1 MALEL
6 RVRSI
11 SKPTP
16 RVRAIELVSAD
27 GSPLPPFTAGA
38 HLDFELGNGEGR
50 SYSLCND
57 PAERDRYVVAVLRE
71 AESRGGS
78 AWMHESLNE
87 GDVLT
92 SSEPINHFPLNEN
105 GEYHLLI
112 AGGIGIT
119 PMLAMARRLA
129 ARGLPFHLHY
139 CARTREDAAF
149 LEEIE
154 ATFGERATV
163 HLDGGDPSVGL
174 NIRGLLEKRPPGGHV
189 YVCGPA
195 GMIRAVREA
204 AAGWPKGTVH
214 YELFKGSAEDTAPRS
229 TDAGF
234 EVITAKTGKTL
245 HVAPGETILDVLK
258 AAGIRVKTMCKDGV
272 CGTCRVG
279 LISGDVDHRDE
290 VLTDEEQKRF
300 IQVCVSR
307 AKPGEKTLVL
317 DL

>member
-11 SKPTP
+11 SMPTS
-16 RVRAIELVSAD
+16 RVRAIELVAAN
-27 GSPLPPFTAGA
+27 GGPLPPFTPGA
-38 HLDFELGNGEGR
+38 HLDLELGNGEGR

-57 PAERDRYVVAVLRE
+57 PAEHDRYVVAVLRE

-78 AWMHESLNE
+78 AWMHEALAV
-87 GDVLT
+87 GDVLH
-92 SSEPINHFPLNEN
+92 SSEPLNHFPLNEN

-119 PMLAMARRLA
+119 PILAMARRLA
-129 ARGLPFHLHY
+129 AIGQPFHLHY
-139 CARTREDAAF
+139 CARHRDDAAF
-149 LEEIE
+149 VDEIE
-154 ATFGERATV
+154 SAYGDSATV
-163 HLDGGDPSVGL
+163 HFDGGDPSRGL
-174 NIRGLLEKRPPGGHV
+174 NLHALLAKRPPGGHV

-204 AAGWPKGTVH
+204 AVDWPKGTVH
-214 YELFKGSAEDTAPRS
+214 FELFKGNADDTAPRS
-229 TDAGF
+229 TDTGF
-234 EVITAKTGKTL
+234 DIVTAKTGKIL
-245 HVAPGETILDVLK
+245 HVGADQTILDVLK
-258 AAGIRVKTMCKDGV
+258 AEGIRVKTMCKDGV

-279 LISGDVDHRDE
+279 LISGAPDHRDE

-307 AKPGEKTLVL
+307 AQPGETLVL